1 MYLAHIS
8 QDKIREQTL
17 REHLEGT
24 AKLAGE
30 FAAAFNCGEWGYGC
44 GLFHDIG
51 KYSKSFQNR
60 LQGSH
65 IMTDHATAGAQ
76 ELYRRGNRIGAY
88 CISGHHSGLLDGGTE
103 GDSGGEGTFSGRMKK
118 QVDNYQAYENEVQL
132 PVFPNPPL
140 RQLGKGGFSLSF
152 FTRMLFSCLVDGD
165 FLDTEAFMSM
175 ENVQRGR
182 YDPMELLLERL
193 QAYTAPWMDNHSK
206 NAVNERRTSI
216 LRACFQIGK
225 EPRGLFR
232 LTVPTGGG
240 KTISSLAFALQHAK
254 EHHLDRIIYVIP
266 YTSIIEQ
273 NAKVFKTILGKNNV
287 LENHC
292 NVTYESQEELN
303 LCQLAAENWDCP
315 VVVTTNVQ
323 FFESLFSNKTSKCRK
338 LHNIS
343 NSVIIFDEAQMLPVP
358 YLKPCV
364 QAISELVYNYRSTA
378 VICTATQPAFQ
389 KLFPEQIKVRE
400 LCPDVREQYDFFQRV
415 TIEQGGLYS
424 EDRLIEALKGE
435 PQVLCILNSRKRV
448 QKLYEALKGPG
459 TFHLSTL
466 MYPEH
471 RKRVLEEI
479 RTRLIQGRVCRLI
492 STSLVEAGVD
502 FDFPAVFREL
512 AGIDS
517 IIQAA
522 GRCNREGKRKKEESR
537 TVVFTLEKT
546 EGMDNPSELKLPLKT
561 AAQIVEKYQDI
572 SSMEAISEYFSRLY
586 EFKGDGLDSKDIV
599 GRLEQGVK
607 NQLFPFESVAKDFR
621 LIESDTRSILIGVE
635 PEASEIA
642 GRIRRGEHSRQLVR
656 EAGRFCVNVYERDFE
671 NFIGAGMLEPLD
683 AGFYLLRNGQQ
694 YTEEMGL
701 MLNVSRGE
709 AVMF

>member
-1 MYLAHIS
+1 M
-8 QDKIREQTL
+8 
-17 REHLEGT
+17 
-24 AKLAGE
+24 
-30 FAAAFNCGEWGYGC
+30 
-44 GLFHDIG
+44 
-51 KYSKSFQNR
+51 
-60 LQGSH
+60 
-65 IMTDHATAGAQ
+65 
-76 ELYRRGNRIGAY
+76 
-88 CISGHHSGLLDGGTE
+88 
-103 GDSGGEGTFSGRMKK
+103 
-118 QVDNYQAYENEVQL
+118 
-132 PVFPNPPL
+132 
-140 RQLGKGGFSLSF
+140 
-152 FTRMLFSCLVDGD
+152 
-165 FLDTEAFMSM
+165 
-175 ENVQRGR
+175 
-182 YDPMELLLERL
+182 
-193 QAYTAPWMDNHSK
+193 
-206 NAVNERRTSI
+206 
-216 LRACFQIGK
+216 
-225 EPRGLFR
+225 
-232 LTVPTGGG
+232 
-240 KTISSLAFALQHAK
+240 
-254 EHHLDRIIYVIP
+254 
-266 YTSIIEQ
+266 
-273 NAKVFKTILGKNNV
+273 
-287 LENHC
+287 
-292 NVTYESQEELN
+292 
-303 LCQLAAENWDCP
+303 
-315 VVVTTNVQ
+315 
-323 FFESLFSNKTSKCRK
+323 
-338 LHNIS
+338 
-343 NSVIIFDEAQMLPVP
+343 
-358 YLKPCV
+358 
-364 QAISELVYNYRSTA
+364 
-378 VICTATQPAFQ
+378 ICTATQPAFQ